1 MHTLALK
8 MNYNIM
14 CLQYIAKLQKRY
26 WDWSLLFPN
35 NILIK
40 NRKNYGK
47 LLQEYDSIIVTTR
60 IILT

>member
-1 MHTLALK
+1 
-8 MNYNIM
+8 M
-14 CLQYIAKLQKRY
+14 CLQYIAKLQKPY

-40 NRKNYGK
+40 KRKNYSK

>member
-1 MHTLALK
+1 
-8 MNYNIM
+8 M
-14 CLQYIAKLQKRY
+14 CLQYTAKLQKPY

-40 NRKNYGK
+40 NRKKYSK